1 MKRSPFEAAI
11 LARAAGP
18 DADVV
23 LATARDPAHAAGG
36 RIAHANGDALEHW
49 LERQHRRAVE
59 RGLLARMRHVGP
71 PTEPHVEGGRV
82 RKDRRGRLV
91 VVVAGVGPADYQGQ
105 LPGGR
110 SVALEAKSR
119 EGRLYRDEVPEHQAA
134 DLDACAAGGGL
145 AVLVARLDGVVHAI
159 PWREVPWCS
168 PRGGKP
174 SIGAGDV
181 TAWAVDARCL
191 LDPRDARWRF
201 YLEPLAGGRDA

>member
-1 MKRSPFEAAI
+1 M
-11 LARAAGP
+11 
-18 DADVV
+18 
-23 LATARDPAHAAGG
+23 TAQL
-36 RIAHANGDALEHW
+36 DAL
-49 LERQHRRAVE
+49 RYDATDGAAVD
-59 RGLLARMRHVGP
+59 LALVAVAVAACDRPVVQTSPTP